1 MKVNKTINQ
10 PIKKIFE
17 VLYNS
22 LIEDIKLSNSSVN
35 KEKVK
40 SGFTY
45 KKNLSPQV
53 GKEVEVNVN
62 ILELENPTKYK
73 VSFDSSKGVNYLS
86 YYLEK
91 IDENTTKVELEE
103 KYVASDTINNWN
115 YIFVSFILSR
125 KLKKRLK
132 NQLSQ
137 IETILNKE

>member
-45 KKNLSPQV
+45 KKKLSPQV

-132 NQLSQ
+132 YQLSQ

>member
-45 KKNLSPQV
+45 KKKLSPQV

-103 KYVASDTINNWN
+103 KYVVSDTINNWN